1 MIVINSGKKRAGQE
15 KERRRKHL
23 VLVAG
28 TLLIC
33 PKTIWDWFFFH
44 ARPIYGWNVIESCL
58 WAPFRPV
65 YCYEIRGSSQGFRVR
80 STKCCL
86 RSQNAMILIYV
97 LLVFAEAAVVGR
109 GCSTKDKVFY
119 KECETHNYGDSLEKM
134 CFCSFH
140 LCNTSNQLNC
150 PSFWTLTL
158 LVFLLA
164 TLAQSGWDPW
174 PSLSFSSRTLII
186 SDATTTHIT
195 TTTTQR
201 LRPADHP
208 TSRLLTLA
216 INSSDTSSVRKVTQK
231 QLEKDFDV
239 SISDK
244 DLRKECHYFY
254 YQHQYCSSTV
264 ASQR

>member
-1 MIVINSGKKRAGQE
+1 M
-15 KERRRKHL
+15 
-23 VLVAG
+23 
-28 TLLIC
+28 
-33 PKTIWDWFFFH
+33 
-44 ARPIYGWNVIESCL
+44 
-58 WAPFRPV
+58 
-65 YCYEIRGSSQGFRVR
+65 
-80 STKCCL
+80 
-86 RSQNAMILIYV
+86 
-97 LLVFAEAAVVGR
+97 GR

>member
-1 MIVINSGKKRAGQE
+1 M
-15 KERRRKHL
+15 
-23 VLVAG
+23 LVAG

-33 PKTIWDWFFFH
+33 PKTIWDCFFFH
-44 ARPIYGWNVIESCL
+44 PRPIYGWNVIESCL

-65 YCYEIRGSSQGFRVR
+65 YCYEIRGFRVR

-164 TLAQSGWDPW
+164 TLAQSCPNLDPW
-174 PSLSFSSRTLII
+174 PSLSFRTLI
-186 SDATTTHIT
+186 SDATKS
-195 TTTTQR
+195 
-201 LRPADHP
+201 RPYTNPQTRISCLDK
-208 TSRLLTLA
+208 LQTLA
-216 INSSDTSSVRKVTQK
+216 SNSSDTTSVRKKHESLDT
-231 QLEKDFDV
+231 LISEKENSCESHCIKVGD
-239 SISDK
+239 
-244 DLRKECHYFY
+244 RG
-254 YQHQYCSSTV
+254 
-264 ASQR
+264 R